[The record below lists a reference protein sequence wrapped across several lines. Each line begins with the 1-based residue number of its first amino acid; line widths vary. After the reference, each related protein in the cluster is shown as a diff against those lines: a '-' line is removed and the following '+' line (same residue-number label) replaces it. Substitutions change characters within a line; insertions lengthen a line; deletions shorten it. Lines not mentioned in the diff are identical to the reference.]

1 MKNEEKKMNQSEI
14 ADNDLEQVTGGIR
27 DVRLTAEKLAAAK
40 LDTAEYVVANQT
52 IVKPIDELDE
62 LHAMIERTN

>member
-40 LDTAEYVVANQT
+40 LDSAVYVVANQT
-52 IVKPIDELDE
+52 KVKPIDELDE